1 MPPAE
6 QLTLPLAAPP
16 VTGETPLVPAR
27 MVNGFVYKLEIGY
40 IPWTIGYKESS
51 MAQKGP
57 RKAHREGISIME
69 LADRFPN
76 EESAIVWFES
86 MIWPNG
92 RHYTYL

>member
-1 MPPAE
+1 MDD
-6 QLTLPLAAPP
+6 Q
-16 VTGETPLVPAR
+16 
-27 MVNGFVYKLEIGY
+27 I
-40 IPWTIGYKESS
+40 KESS

-57 RKAHREGISIME
+57 GEAHREGISIME
-69 LADRFPN
+69 LADMFPN